1 MSVTHDFRSR
11 LAAAVALSV
20 MATACGGSKTDAPA
34 EPTAAAQTGTPPAV
48 QADARFPATP
58 PPAGPSEVS
67 ILDILAKNP
76 GPDAVIATV
85 NGAPVRSRQ
94 VDAAFRM
101 YRRALRARGQTLTP
115 EDEKNLKVTSFRAV
129 ITDELLTQAALKAG
143 IKVSPADVDK
153 ALAQAKA
160 RMGTPQEWEQFMK
173 ESNISAADLRVQAE
187 RNLVNDAYRKQLTA
201 SKPVTEAQA
210 RAFYDQNQETF
221 KVPESVH
228 ALLIL
233 LPVIERE
240 GAPSKTEAKRLA
252 DEARGKAAAGEDFAS
267 LARQY
272 SQDASAQAGG
282 DVGWVPRG
290 VLVAASEQAVFGLKN
305 GEISPVLETPKG
317 YMVFKVLERKPESI
331 AKFDEVKQAL
341 LQDMSRLMM
350 SNILEEK
357 VKELSE
363 AADIIVAD
371 PRPDPTATAGK

>member
-1 MSVTHDFRSR
+1 MSGTHDFRSR
-11 LAAAVALSV
+11 LAAAVALSL
-20 MATACGGSKTDAPA
+20 MATACGGSKTEAPA
-34 EPTAAAQTGTPPAV
+34 EPAAASVAPPSAQVDTPAPAPV
-48 QADARFPATP
+48 P
-58 PPAGPSEVS
+58 PGPSEIS
-67 ILDILAKNP
+67 ILEILAKNP
-76 GPDAVIATV
+76 APDALIATV

-101 YRRALRARGQTLTP
+101 FRRSLRARGQTLTP
-115 EDEKNLKVTSFRAV
+115 EDEQKLKVTSFRMV

-143 IKVSPADVDK
+143 VKVAPAEVDK
-153 ALAQAKA
+153 ALAEVRG

-173 ESNISAADLRVQAE
+173 ESNVSAADLRVQVE
-187 RNLVNDAYRKQLTA
+187 RNLVNEAYRKMLTA

-210 RAFYDQNQETF
+210 REFYDRNKETF

-252 DEARGKAAAGEDFAS
+252 DEARGRAAAGEDFAS

-272 SQDASAQAGG
+272 SQDPSAQGGG

-290 VLVAASEQAVFGLKN
+290 VLIPASDQALFALEI
-305 GEISPVLETPKG
+305 GEISPVLETAKG
-317 YMVFKVLERKPESI
+317 YMVFKVLERKAESI
-331 AKFDEVKQAL
+331 ASFDEVKQPL

-363 AADIIVAD
+363 AAEIIVAD
-371 PRPDPTATAGK
+371 PRPDPISTAGK